1 MCTPAIYSIHFN
13 RHPHCIF
20 AASCRVA
27 LSISTDGHVLD
38 RLLSRRFTCGVWT
51 PSNTFPW
58 AHLAPTSRPVHVAHR
73 DSAANRALHSSRSR
87 QRVTSPS
94 KLTFTWGSEAPS
106 NTWFLGPTR
115 VHNPNGN
122 GHLDRFCRFSRPDD
136 RDRPTDIL
144 TDRQTDIRQ
153 CLWCCPHDHSHCE
166 SSPGLSRNSVCSDT
180 PHLRSTAMRPKK
192 LTLQTVN

>member
-1 MCTPAIYSIHFN
+1 MHPSYSIHFN

-144 TDRQTDIRQ
+144 TDRQTYDNVYGAVLMTIVTARVHPVCHVTRSVAIRHIYVVLR
-153 CLWCCPHDHSHCE
+153 C
-166 SSPGLSRNSVCSDT
+166 GLKS
-180 PHLRSTAMRPKK
+180 
-192 LTLQTVN
+192 